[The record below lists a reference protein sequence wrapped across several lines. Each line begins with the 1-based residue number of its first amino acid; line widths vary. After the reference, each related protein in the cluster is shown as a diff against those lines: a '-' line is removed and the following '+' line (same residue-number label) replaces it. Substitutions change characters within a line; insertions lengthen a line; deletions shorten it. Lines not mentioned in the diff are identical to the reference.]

1 LCFRILFWTFIQ
13 TPTVG
18 DEVEEISLGY
28 NETVGALKYKIYV
41 TTFLGYGVNQAFEKY
56 INRVITI
63 ALK

>member
-1 LCFRILFWTFIQ
+1 
-13 TPTVG
+13 
-18 DEVEEISLGY
+18 VEEISLGY